1 MTRYAP
7 GVYEELKAQGLI
19 DNAGYPTNLNLSN
32 GLGRG
37 TPRGGEMIPEQGPLT
52 PSPTGLGP
60 TPKPAIA
67 NVGGGR
73 TFFSSSSTPMSMDQY
88 GSTVKLAPGTSLESS
103 YQGYLSNF
111 NKSNTGGISGLMQ
124 TTQPTT
130 TQQPSIPIQQQ
141 LGSSVGPIGGSIIS
155 SPYMDSNQDL
165 DQYLNSY
172 VDNLINRRMR
182 DIFGGIMSIF
192 Q

>member
-32 GLGRG
+32 GLGGG
-37 TPRGGEMIPEQGPLT
+37 TPRGGTPLSSLQNIEIPQNLINPIR
-52 PSPTGLGP
+52 PS
-60 TPKPAIA
+60 
-67 NVGGGR
+67 
-73 TFFSSSSTPMSMDQY
+73 
-88 GSTVKLAPGTSLESS
+88 
-103 YQGYLSNF
+103 
-111 NKSNTGGISGLMQ
+111 GGISGLMQ

-130 TQQPSIPIQQQ
+130 TQQPSPPIQQQ
-141 LGSSVGPIGGSIIS
+141 LGSSVGPIGGSMIS

-172 VDNLINRRMR
+172 VENLINRRMR